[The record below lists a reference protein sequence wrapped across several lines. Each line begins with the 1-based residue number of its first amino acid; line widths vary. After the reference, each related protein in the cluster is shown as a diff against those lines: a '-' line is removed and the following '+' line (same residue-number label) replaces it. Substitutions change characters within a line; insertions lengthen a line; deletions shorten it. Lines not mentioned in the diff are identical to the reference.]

1 MSLSRKW
8 HRVNQ
13 GGIQLA
19 WPSDHNS
26 IYVNGGL
33 SSRVDRHWY
42 RSLCNFSEV
51 ESQCNV
57 LQTWIAGEAARIVDQ
72 LDDEEVRRYVRFL
85 RPIMVGILKV
95 SRNPLVN
102 SDHYKSNACSLVL
115 KRIKFPK
122 NLRSVRTYV
131 LKPKWSL

>member
-1 MSLSRKW
+1 M
-8 HRVNQ
+8 
-13 GGIQLA
+13 
-19 WPSDHNS
+19 
-26 IYVNGGL
+26 
-33 SSRVDRHWY
+33 DRHWY

-51 ESQCNV
+51 ESQSNV

-95 SRNPLVN
+95 SRKPLVN

-131 LKPKWSL
+131 LKPK